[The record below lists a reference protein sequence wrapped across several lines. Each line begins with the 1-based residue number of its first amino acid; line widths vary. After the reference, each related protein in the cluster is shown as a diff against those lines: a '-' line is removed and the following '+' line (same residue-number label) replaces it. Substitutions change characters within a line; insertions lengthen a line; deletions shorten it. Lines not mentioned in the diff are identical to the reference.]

1 MWIRCAGIRLSV
13 GNSEILVVE
22 QPSDAESELQRLLQD
37 SGFNTTNVTTEGD
50 CLSQIRTSKPDL
62 VLLSLS
68 ELTLDAHFL
77 IREILKIDAAMPIIL
92 TSVNG
97 EEDRLVS
104 LLEAGATDF
113 LRFMSGQG
121 TLLKYVI
128 DKSIQRHSIHQDHI
142 TSEEKLEDLNLK
154 LGENLKILERDQQAG
169 FRVQRGMMP
178 PTPTTIGKV
187 TFDHRIFPSLILSGD
202 FIDYFELPDGRMLF
216 YIADVSGH
224 GASSAFVTVLLKSLS
239 RRLQRDFES
248 LGLDSPGSILVWLNR
263 EILQCDLEQHVTMFL
278 GIVNCDENTLEYSNA
293 AQFPGA
299 ILSGD
304 DLAQFLEI
312 GGLPLGLYQ
321 SPEYDSRS
329 VLLPLHFTIVMFSDG
344 VFEIMPQQTLKAKE
358 EHLLSVVKCGKRDV
372 EALAEQLGIESTRN
386 VPDDI
391 AVFTVAGVG

>member
-1 MWIRCAGIRLSV
+1 MGV
-13 GNSEILVVE
+13 GDSEILVVE

-37 SGFNTTNVTTEGD
+37 SGFKTTNVTTEGD
-50 CLSQIRTSKPDL
+50 CLSQISASKPDL
-62 VLLSLS
+62 VLISLTKS
-68 ELTLDAHFL
+68 AIDSHSL
-77 IREILKIDAAMPIIL
+77 ISEILKIDAYLPIIL
-92 TSVNG
+92 TSFDG
-97 EEDRLVS
+97 EEDKLVS

-113 LRFMSGQG
+113 LRFVSGQG

-128 DKSIQRHSIHQDHI
+128 EKTIQRHSIQEDHI
-142 TSEEKLEDLNLK
+142 ASEEKLEDLNLK

-178 PTPTTIGKV
+178 AAPTTISKV

-202 FIDYFELPDGRMLF
+202 FIDYFELQDGRMLF
-216 YIADVSGH
+216 YLADVSGH

-239 RRLQRDFES
+239 RRLQRDYKS
-248 LGLDSPGSILVWLNR
+248 LGFDSPGSILTWLNR
-263 EILQCDLEQHVTMFL
+263 ELLQCDLEQHVTMFL
-278 GIVNCDENTLEYSNA
+278 GIVDCEENTLEYSNA
-293 AQFPGA
+293 AQFPAA
-299 ILSGD
+299 ILSSD
-304 DLAQFLEI
+304 DRAQFLEI

-321 SPEYDSRS
+321 APEYDSRS
-329 VLLPLHFTIVMFSDG
+329 VSLPLHFTIVMFSDG

-372 EALAEQLGIESTRN
+372 EALAEQLGIESTRE

>member
-1 MWIRCAGIRLSV
+1 MGV
-13 GNSEILVVE
+13 GDSEILVVE

-37 SGFNTTNVTTEGD
+37 SGFKTTNVTTEAA

-62 VLLSLS
+62 VLISLTKS
-68 ELTLDAHFL
+68 AINSHSL
-77 IREILKIDAAMPIIL
+77 ISGILKIDTNLPIIL
-92 TSVNG
+92 TSVDG
-97 EEDRLVS
+97 EEDKLVS

-113 LRFMSGQG
+113 LRFVSGQG

-128 DKSIQRHSIHQDHI
+128 EKTIQRHSIDEDHI
-142 TSEEKLEDLNLK
+142 ASEEKLEHLNLK

-178 PTPTTIGKV
+178 AAPTTISKV

-202 FIDYFELPDGRMLF
+202 FIDYFELQDGRMLF

-239 RRLQRDFES
+239 RRLQSDYKS
-248 LGLDSPGSILVWLNR
+248 LGFDSPGSILTWLNR
-263 EILQCDLEQHVTMFL
+263 ELLQCDLEQHVTMFL
-278 GIVNCDENTLEYSNA
+278 GIVDCEENKLEYSNA
-293 AQFPGA
+293 AQFPAA
-299 ILSGD
+299 ILSSD
-304 DLAQFLEI
+304 DGAQFLEI

-321 SPEYDSRS
+321 APEYDSRS
-329 VLLPLHFTIVMFSDG
+329 VSLPLHFTIVMFSDG

-372 EALAEQLGIESTRN
+372 EALAEQLGIESTRE